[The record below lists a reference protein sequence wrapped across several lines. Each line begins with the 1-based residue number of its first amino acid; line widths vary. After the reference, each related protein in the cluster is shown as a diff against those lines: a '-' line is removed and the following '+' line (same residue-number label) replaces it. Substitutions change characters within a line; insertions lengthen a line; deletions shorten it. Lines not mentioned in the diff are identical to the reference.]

1 MEIEPVKVW
10 LKRTLNGAM
19 LRSVLGSVGFLL
31 AGLLVLYFSFWAS
44 YAVIWFIS
52 HSVFPLRHHTILLIA
67 SVFMTLVVIV
77 GARQNR
83 EQLDPLERQVQMARD
98 LDITLT
104 PWNRYGMSY
113 STNAVSAGV
122 FEVRSLAA
130 TINYIL
136 CGGVLLL
143 FGSVRSIRRFRRL
156 KAVDPEGCARV
167 ITLLLAAGKRQSFAE
182 IVAQL
187 SGLNPVQVFDDL
199 HWIEGVLFL
208 SNDPPGLTLLP
219 DLRTELNQLLKQG
232 GGG

>member
-1 MEIEPVKVW
+1 MDIEPVKVW

-19 LRSVLGSVGFLL
+19 LRSALGSGASLL
-31 AGLLVLYFSFWAS
+31 AGLLVLYLSFWAS

-52 HSVFPLRHHTILLIA
+52 HSFFPLRHHTILLIA
-67 SVFMTLVVIV
+67 AAFMTLVVIV

-83 EQLDPLERQVQMARD
+83 EQLDPLERQVQMAREMG
-98 LDITLT
+98 ITLT
-104 PWNRYGMSY
+104 PWTRYGMSY

-156 KAVDPEGCARV
+156 KAVEMDGCARV
-167 ITLLLAAGKRQSFAE
+167 INLLLVAGQRQSFAE

-199 HWIEGVLFL
+199 RWIEGVLFL

-219 DLRTELNQLLKQG
+219 ELRTELNQLLK
-232 GGG
+232 